1 MRSVLSHIVQKQF
14 SGEYENIATEA
25 LAYLVQT
32 NERAREGLLKML
44 RGIKP
49 DLPSI
54 IFQTQHSE
62 DDKRPDMWGLDGG
75 HLCILIENKFWAGFT
90 ENQPVEYIKMLAS
103 HNKEGI
109 LLVVV
114 PAARED
120 SAWREMLKRLKES
133 AIDYETENP
142 TADIPMLVKTELGPL
157 LALTSWTKLLRS
169 IDDELADEPQ
179 ARNDLFQ
186 LRALS
191 ETAEN
196 DAFIPISAAELT
208 NQRFPALILQL
219 GDVVTKVHEVGLTEE
234 LFSSEGVA
242 AASTSERIGRYVKF
256 PRAANVCAWLGIS
269 LILWQKHGGS
279 PLWLMFINNS
289 THCRGEE
296 VRLVLESWAENEGIF
311 TSSEYNNFNLAIN
324 VPAGEDFDYVVRNIL
339 KQLRKI
345 ADKLKELPPKME
357 LGK

>member
-32 NERAREGLLKML
+32 NDMAREGLLKML

-49 DLPSI
+49 DLSI
-54 IFQTQHSE
+54 ISFQTQQSE
-62 DDKRPDMWGLDGG
+62 GDKRPDMWGMDGG
-75 HLCILIENKFWAGFT
+75 RLCILIENKFWAGFT
-90 ENQPVEYIKMLAS
+90 ENQPVEYIKILTS

-114 PAARED
+114 PTARED
-120 SAWREMLKRLKES
+120 SAWREMLKRLTES
-133 AIDYETENP
+133 AIGYELQKP
-142 TADIPMLVKTELGPL
+142 TADIPMLVKSDLGPL
-157 LALTSWTKLLRS
+157 LALTSWTKMLRS

-179 ARNDLFQ
+179 TRNDLFQ
-186 LRALS
+186 LRALC
-191 ETAEN
+191 EIAEN
-196 DAFIPISAAELT
+196 DAFIPISASELT

-219 GDVVTKVHEVGLTEE
+219 GDVITKVHEVGLTED
-234 LFSSEGVA
+234 LFSSDGVA

-256 PRAANVCAWLGIS
+256 PRAANVCAWFGIS

-279 PLWLMFINNS
+279 PFWLMFSNNS
-289 THCRGEE
+289 QHCRGEE
-296 VRLVLESWAENEGIF
+296 VRMILESWAEKEVIF
-311 TSSEYNNFNLAIN
+311 ISSEYNSFNLAIN

-339 KQLRKI
+339 EQLRKI
-345 ADKLKELPPKME
+345 EYSLKELPPKKD
-357 LGK
+357 LIK

>member
-1 MRSVLSHIVQKQF
+1 MKSVLSHIVQKQF

-32 NERAREGLLKML
+32 NDRARGGLLKML

-49 DLPSI
+49 DLPNIS
-54 IFQTQHSE
+54 FQTQQAE
-62 DDKRPDMWGLDGG
+62 DNKRPDMWGLDGG
-75 HLCILIENKFWAGFT
+75 RLCMLIENKFWAGFT
-90 ENQPVEYIKMLAS
+90 ENQPVEYIKLLAS
-103 HNKEGI
+103 HQKEGI
-109 LLVVV
+109 LLMVV

-120 SAWREMLKRLKES
+120 SAWREMLKRLNES
-133 AIDYETENP
+133 AIGYEEQKA
-142 TADIPMLVKTELGPL
+142 TADIPLLVKTGLGPL

-179 ARNDLFQ
+179 ARNDLIQ

-191 ETAEN
+191 ETAES
-196 DAFIPISAAELT
+196 DAFVPISAAELT

-219 GDVVTKVHEVGLTEE
+219 VNVIIKVHEVGLTEG
-234 LFSSEGVA
+234 LFSSDGVA
-242 AASTSERIGRYVKF
+242 AASTFERIGRYVKF
-256 PRAANVCAWLGIS
+256 PRAVNVCAWFGVS
-269 LILWQKHGGS
+269 LILWQKHGRS

-296 VRLVLESWAENEGIF
+296 VRAILESWAETEGIF
-311 TSSEYNNFNLAIN
+311 TSSENNSFNIAIN

-339 KQLRKI
+339 GQVRKI
-345 ADKLKELPPKME
+345 VDKLTELPSNTE
-357 LGK
+357 LI